1 MAERKTAIRLP
12 RIACEVTPDG
22 VAAARAQDSVI
33 GELHH
38 CKLPAGA
45 VTPALTSQNVQ
56 NARALSDA
64 IGQALSA
71 VGGRGQ
77 EVIAVLPDSAVRMTL
92 LDFDSL
98 PERRSEAEAAV
109 RFRLRKSLP
118 FDIDKAAVSFDP
130 QHTPQGL
137 RVAASIV
144 LQSVLQEYES
154 AFRDAG
160 SSPGV
165 VMPSSVGA
173 LGAVE
178 EPRPA
183 MLLKVCRDSTAVAVA
198 SEGQLLLFRILE
210 GALEGVGNTALTAAH
225 LADDIYPSLVYFQD
239 TYGLQVEHLL
249 VSGVPDLKEL
259 APALEEHTGMR
270 VRELIGP
277 GIATGAAAGSGAVAD
292 YNLRNHFA
300 GAIGALL

>member
-1 MAERKTAIRLP
+1 MTERKTAIRLP

-33 GELHH
+33 GKMHH
-38 CKLPAGA
+38 CRLPAGA

-130 QHTPQGL
+130 QQTPQGL

-144 LQSVLQEYES
+144 LQSVLEEYES

-183 MLLKVCRDSTAVAVA
+183 MMLKVCRDSTAVAVA

-210 GALEGVGNTALTAAH
+210 GAGNTALTAAH

-239 TYGLQVEHLL
+239 NYGLQVEHLL
-249 VSGVPDLKEL
+249 VSGVPGLKEL

-277 GIATGAAAGSGAVAD
+277 AIAAGAAAGGTAVAD
-292 YNLRNHFA
+292 HNLRNKFA